1 VRTASSAESRPGSR
15 LLTMLSAFVPPRSAV
30 ADVTSDT
37 MLAIWSATSVFDWRL
52 LAPDALIVR
61 SWPCALVNAT
71 MISLTKGEAAA
82 DVGCEEFET
91 FSVADG
97 QLCTRKC
104 GERGHVLIEAIGP
117 WTLVCSVVRALM
129 ICASV
134 VWARSTG
141 LAATRPKRATKKM
154 TERDANLAN
163 CIVVEMEV

>member
-1 VRTASSAESRPGSR
+1 
-15 LLTMLSAFVPPRSAV
+15 MLSAFVPPRSAV

-52 LAPDALIVR
+52 LAPEALIVR

-82 DVGCEEFET
+82 VVGCEEFET
-91 FSVADG
+91 FSAADV
-97 QLCTRKC
+97 QRLARKC
-104 GERGHVLIEAIGP
+104 GERDNILIDAIGL
-117 WTLVCSVVRALM
+117 WRFCCSFVMTVV

-134 VWARSTG
+134 EAARSTG

-154 TERDANLAN
+154 TESDANLEN
-163 CIVVEMEV
+163 CIVVGMEVWVVG